1 MSEIVIG
8 SGASAFEFKSE
19 ELRPLALF
27 DMHTSAIES
36 VWKLFGDGKQFCEPR
51 GIAKIMENQFLRRQ
65 LLIAAKWLKLSF
77 LLTILVAMLCPGFAQ
92 AQSTQ
97 QNSRDASAS
106 DPRRLPQPADLSNE
120 NYEHLAAAPRQ
131 IQEVLLKDAGLLVEL
146 KRLAIKEATDNGQVV
161 EDSTLTDQ
169 AIFDRLDQDIKFRS
183 LATRLVQRYGYLLP
197 SFNPDSEVAKQR
209 DLLLKE
215 RARRQIQIEAQE
227 DAEIDAEI
235 KKQANKVET
244 ANDCNRDHQNCGEA
258 ETRRAF
264 RRNNGSQFS
273 RPEQQPDQNGSPV
286 PQLPLTSGS
295 AILRA
300 QGGASELG
308 LGVGQDGAASQSLSS
323 YRSERQDQTPGTLDE
338 NGSESRASRIAQMMA
353 ASQGSPAGGGDLGL
367 SVPFDLS
374 SLGLPS
380 SVDKGRT
387 PQDYVQRN
395 GDRARWSREVRRN
408 APLDLSPVNM
418 VRRSNPYSDIPSLYD
433 MYVQASAKQ
442 RPLERFGMEVF
453 RNEDSDLGEFPIDL
467 PAGPD
472 YMVGPGDGLAIDL
485 WGGVSQRISRT
496 VDRQGRISLPE
507 SGPVLVSG
515 HTLAEVQETVQRVLR
530 ANYRDVSA
538 DVSLSRLKT
547 VRVYVVGDVAQP
559 GAYDISSLST
569 PLNALFQ
576 AGGISDQ
583 GSLRNIKHFRGNKLI
598 EEVDAYD
605 LLLHGVRSEMAHLES
620 GDSLLVAP
628 LGPQVTVEGM
638 VRRPAIY
645 ELRTEKTLA
654 DVLDLA
660 GGILPAAALQHI
672 EVQRLVAHEKRTM
685 LTLDIS
691 AGSEPE
697 SITKQLNAFNI
708 DDGDQIHI
716 FPIAPYN
723 ESAIYL
729 QGHVLRP
736 GRYSY
741 SDDMKVTDLIRS
753 YADLLPE
760 PAGHYAEIVRLN
772 APDYRPS
779 VESFDLAAA
788 LADPAKAPKLQAH
801 DTVRVFGR
809 YDFEPAPQ
817 VWVGGEV
824 VRPGTYG
831 TSGQVR
837 LRDAIYLAGGVSPDA
852 GLNSAQLFRTQ
863 ADGTLKIFSVNLR
876 GALAAD
882 PSDNLILQPRDRLL
896 IHRNVARV
904 DPATVDVKGEVAK
917 PGRYPLTT
925 NMNIEDLIQVAGG
938 LKRTADTVN
947 ANLTRYSASDPQHPA
962 SENISIALA
971 AVSSG
976 DTAENKLLHDGDVL
990 TIPQSP
996 GWNDVGASVTV
1007 RGEVQHPGPFGIRPS
1022 EKVSSLLERA
1032 GGFNSQAY
1040 PYGAVLMRRE
1050 VRELEIN
1057 ARAEMI
1063 RRLKEEEVHLKA
1075 LPEADADQ
1083 RNAKLTAIGE
1093 TETTIQQLQMNP
1105 PVGRVVIHI
1114 QKDLSA
1120 WRDKNSDVMVRDGD
1134 VLIIPKKA
1142 DYITVNGQV
1151 FNPTAVSYRP
1161 GRSAKWYL
1169 MQAGGMTQLANK
1181 KAVFVIRADGSVLGA
1196 KNNSGFWSGD
1206 PLSSSLRPGD
1216 SIIVPEVAPRIGSRN
1231 WQNLFQAGQLA
1242 ASAALA
1248 VAYIHP

>member
-1 MSEIVIG
+1 MMQSFSSRTNLV
-8 SGASAFEFKSE
+8 S
-19 ELRPLALF
+19 R
-27 DMHTSAIES
+27 TR
-36 VWKLFGDGKQFCEPR
+36 V
-51 GIAKIMENQFLRRQ
+51 
-65 LLIAAKWLKLSF
+65 LLLNLI
-77 LLTILVAMLCPGFAQ
+77 LTICLSACFSALAQ
-92 AQSTQ
+92 TQPAQ
-97 QNSRDASAS
+97 QNTRETNATDT
-106 DPRRLPQPADLSNE
+106 RRLPQPSDLANE
-120 NYEHLAAAPRQ
+120 NYEHLAAAARQ
-131 IQEVLLKDAGLLVEL
+131 VQEVLLKDAGLLVEL
-146 KRLAIKEATDNGQVV
+146 KRLAIKEATDNGQIV

-169 AIFDRLDQDIKFRS
+169 AIFDRLEQDIKFRS

-215 RARRQIQIEAQE
+215 RARRQIQVEAQE

-244 ANDCNRDHQNCGEA
+244 SDNCDRGQQDCAGLSQ
-258 ETRRAF
+258 RRNF
-264 RRNNGSQFS
+264 RRGNGLPNGRQ
-273 RPEQQPDQNGSPV
+273 EQAPDQGGFSV

-295 AILRA
+295 PILRA
-300 QGGASELG
+300 QGGVSG
-308 LGVGQDGAASQSLSS
+308 PGMGGGQDSGQVSQQFSS
-323 YRSERQDQTPGTLDE
+323 FRSERQEQSPGTVDE
-338 NGSESRASRIAQMMA
+338 NGSESRVSRIAQMMA
-353 ASQGSPAGGGDLGL
+353 ASQGSPAGAGDLGL
-367 SVPFDLS
+367 SVPLDLGG
-374 SLGLPS
+374 LGSMPS
-380 SVDKGRT
+380 MDRSRT
-387 PQDYVQRN
+387 PQDYVQRRN
-395 GDRARWSREVRRN
+395 DRGQWSREVRRN
-408 APLDLSPVNM
+408 TPLDLSPVSM
-418 VRRSNPYSDIPSLYD
+418 VHRSNPYSDIPSLYD

-442 RPLERFGMEVF
+442 RPMERFGIEVF
-453 RNEDSDLGEFPIDL
+453 RNEDSDLGDFPIDL

-515 HTLAEVQETVQRVLR
+515 RTLAEVQQTVQRVLR

-538 DVSLSRLKT
+538 DVSLSRLRT
-547 VRVYVVGDVAQP
+547 VRIYVVGDVAQP

-576 AGGISDQ
+576 AGGISDG
-583 GSLRNIKHFRGNKLI
+583 GSLRNIKHYRGDKLI

-628 LGPQVTVEGM
+628 IGPQVTIEGM
-638 VRRPAIY
+638 VRRPAVY
-645 ELRTEKTLA
+645 ELRAEKTLA
-654 DVLDLA
+654 DALDLA

-691 AGSEPE
+691 ASSDPE
-697 SITKQLNAFNI
+697 SITKQLNAFKI
-708 DDGDQIHI
+708 QDGDQIHI

-772 APDYRPS
+772 PPDYRPS
-779 VESFDLAAA
+779 VESFDLAVA
-788 LADPAKAPKLQAH
+788 LASPSTAPKLQAH

-817 VWVGGEV
+817 VWIGGEV
-824 VRPGTYG
+824 TAPGKYA
-831 TSGQVR
+831 TSGQIH
-837 LRDAIYLAGGVSPDA
+837 LRDAVYLAGGVSPDA
-852 GLNSAQLFRTQ
+852 AMDSAQLFRTQ
-863 ADGTLKIFSVNLR
+863 ADGTLKIFSVNLG
-876 GALAAD
+876 GALTGN
-882 PSDNLILQPRDRLL
+882 PTDNLLMESRDRLL
-896 IHRNVARV
+896 VHRNVAKV
-904 DPATVDVKGEVAK
+904 DPPTVDVKGEVAK

-925 NMNIEDLIQVAGG
+925 NMHVEDLIQVAGG
-938 LKRTADTVN
+938 LKRTADPVN
-947 ANLTRYSASDPQHPA
+947 ANLTRFAAGDPQHA
-962 SENISIALA
+962 LSENLSIALSA
-971 AVSSG
+971 ASSG
-976 DTAENKLLHDGDVL
+976 DATENKLLRDGDVL
-990 TIPQSP
+990 TIPQNP

-1007 RGEVQHPGPFGIRPS
+1007 RGEVQHPGPFGIRPG
-1022 EKVSSLLERA
+1022 ERVSSLLERA

-1050 VRELEIN
+1050 VRELEMN
-1057 ARAEMI
+1057 TRAEMI
-1063 RRLKEEEVHLKA
+1063 RRLREEQVHLRA
-1075 LPEADADQ
+1075 LPETDADTK
-1083 RNAKLTAIGE
+1083 NAKLTAIGE

-1105 PVGRVVIHI
+1105 PIGRVVIHI
-1114 QKDLSA
+1114 QKDLTA
-1120 WRDKNSDVMVRDGD
+1120 WKDKNSDVMVRDGD

-1169 MQAGGMTQLANK
+1169 TQAGGMTQLANK
-1181 KAVFVIRADGSVLGA
+1181 KAVFVIRADGSVLAA

-1206 PLSSSLRPGD
+1206 PLNTSLRPGD
-1216 SIIVPEVAPRIGSRN
+1216 SIVVPEVAPRIGTRN